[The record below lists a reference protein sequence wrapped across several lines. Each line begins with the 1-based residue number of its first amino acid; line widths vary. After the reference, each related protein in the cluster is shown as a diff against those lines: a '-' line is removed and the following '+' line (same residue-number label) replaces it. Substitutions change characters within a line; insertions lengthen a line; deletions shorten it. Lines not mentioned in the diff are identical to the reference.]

1 MKFQV
6 VFIFK
11 IMNPMNSLMIDNID
25 VKLKTTVT
33 LLGSEVDNRL
43 SSSMLMHDAKK
54 QTLKPTH

>member
-1 MKFQV
+1 
-6 VFIFK
+6 
-11 IMNPMNSLMIDNID
+11 MNPMNSLMIDNID

-54 QTLKPTH
+54 QTLKPTHWNKLEIF